1 MFRGFLK
8 ASTAQ
13 ALRWTGTDSLIGRLP
28 AIHHVPLVIGYH
40 RVVEDT
46 TAHPGSIPAM
56 LISTKM
62 LECHLDWIG
71 RRFRFISL
79 DELGAKLE
87 NGDRF
92 EKPVAAVTFDDGYED
107 VYRNALPLLKRKGIP
122 AAMFVVTDQ
131 IGSTRP
137 FIYDRLYFAL
147 RQFYAKGPSAGQ
159 ALTRL
164 LFNLGIAP
172 AAIEQLRASTGDPHS
187 FTSALLDALSQGQIA
202 RIIKA
207 LEEKVPVDERAFRDQ
222 APLTW
227 DMLAEMQQAGI
238 TIGSHTQ
245 THVLLT
251 NESRSRV
258 ADEARGSRQ
267 ALERRLRIP
276 IKHFAYPSGK
286 FNVETVETVA
296 ASGYRFG
303 YTTCSHRDP
312 VHPLLTIPRRLLW
325 QNSSLDTLGGFS
337 SAVMSCLVHRIFD
350 LVSPCREDHGQASP
364 AEAVARPAVAPA
376 QRAYRG

>member
-28 AIHHVPLVIGYH
+28 AIHHMPLVIGYH

-46 TAHPGSIPAM
+46 AAHPDSIPAM

-79 DELGAKLE
+79 DELGTKLE

-107 VYRNALPLLKRKGIP
+107 VYRNAFPLLKRKGIP

-137 FIYDRLYFAL
+137 FIYDRLYCAL
-147 RQFYAKGPSAGQ
+147 RQFYAKGPSVPQ
-159 ALTRL
+159 ALTHL
-164 LFNLGIAP
+164 LSTLGL
-172 AAIEQLRASTGDPHS
+172 AAAVIEPLRAAAGDPHS
-187 FTSALLDALSQGQIA
+187 FTSALLDALPQGQIA
-202 RIIKA
+202 RVIKA
-207 LEEKVPVDERAFRDQ
+207 LEEQVQVDERAFRDQ
-222 APLTW
+222 TPVTW

-251 NESRSRV
+251 NESRNRV
-258 ADEARGSRQ
+258 AEEVRVSRQ
-267 ALERRLRIP
+267 ALERRLRMP

-286 FNVETVETVA
+286 FNVETVGAVA

-303 YTTCSHRDP
+303 YTTCTHRDP
-312 VHPLLTIPRRLLW
+312 TYPLLTIPRRLLW

-337 SAVMSCLVHRIFD
+337 SAVMSCLVHGIFD
-350 LVSPCREDHGQASP
+350 LVSPCREDHGQTPP
-364 AEAVARPAVAPA
+364 AEDVPRPAVARP